1 MLTAIGAYWALAL
14 VCGFGLG
21 TLREVV
27 LTPRFG
33 PALATAVEL
42 PVILTAL
49 WFGSGWIVRR
59 FGLVR
64 RGRRVLMG
72 VLWLA
77 AFLLTEFILGA
88 LMRGWSP
95 AQTAAH
101 FGTVQGGLG
110 LGGFLLAATFP
121 ALHSVAP
128 PRRE

>member
-27 LTPRFG
+27 LTPQFG

-42 PVILTAL
+42 PVILTML
-49 WFGSGWIVRR
+49 WFGSGWI
-59 FGLVR
+59 
-64 RGRRVLMG
+64 VLMG